1 MKKQIGYLILGGA
14 LILGSGVFVYNTYA
28 ADVEKSNQD
37 QTQVQAQTPPEAVVE
52 SSTLTEG
59 LIDINDVP
67 AEDIH
72 IPNLTQDNSSLR
84 SAEGATTS
92 LKPINTT
99 VTKGELGLLIRQ
111 SYKAS
116 NGTEII
122 VSQTDSRL
130 DEAATIESLKN
141 SYKLENVQLTQIN
154 GHTAAFVDGQAR
166 KVVHLITGKHFYTV
180 SSPNGTLEELLNIAK
195 QIQE

>member
-59 LIDINDVP
+59 LVDIKTVP

-72 IPNLTQDNSSLR
+72 IPNLAQDNSSLR
-84 SAEGATTS
+84 SAEDATTS

-99 VTKGELGLLIRQ
+99 VTKSELGLLIRQ
-111 SYKAS
+111 SYKSS

-141 SYKLENVQLTQIN
+141 SYKLENVQLTKIN

-166 KVVHLITGKHFYTV
+166 KVVHLITEKHFYTV